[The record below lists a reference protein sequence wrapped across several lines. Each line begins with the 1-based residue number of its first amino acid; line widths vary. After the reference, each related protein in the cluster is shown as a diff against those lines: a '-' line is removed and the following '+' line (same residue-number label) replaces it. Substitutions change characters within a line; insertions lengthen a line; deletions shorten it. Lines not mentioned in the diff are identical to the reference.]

1 MSSRSAA
8 RPSTDSGSRV
18 VPQINVLSPS
28 KSNSSTASSQAKP
41 KSKKPRRPIRDTG
54 FPEPFDCGR
63 TTTLPHPEADLSPNA
78 TISSHDVGVEHVL
91 KRQRLSFLKKHHK
104 NLSHGVITPQT
115 EALHSVLSLTF
126 TDTDAANKDS
136 HKLVNTSTTS
146 LRLSRDDGAS
156 LRSKRGDH
164 DDDTPPTS
172 PDLSEHRRSKGL
184 LAKLRR
190 KS

>member
-8 RPSTDSGSRV
+8 RPSTDLGSR
-18 VPQINVLSPS
+18 PIPKIHVLSPS
-28 KSNSSTASSQAKP
+28 KSNSSTTSSRDKTQ
-41 KSKKPRRPIRDTG
+41 SKPRRQMRDTG
-54 FPEPFDCGR
+54 FPEPFDDGR

-78 TISSHDVGVEHVL
+78 TISCHDVGVEHVL

-104 NLSHGVITPQT
+104 NLAHGVISPQT
-115 EALHSVLSLTF
+115 EALHSVVSLSF
-126 TDTDAANKDS
+126 MDADAADKNS
-136 HKLVNTSTTS
+136 HRLVNTSTTS

-164 DDDTPPTS
+164 DDETPPTS
-172 PDLSEHRRSKGL
+172 PDVSEHRRSKGL

-190 KS
+190 RS